1 MRFLRLWIYLPL
13 TFGIASLISIFA
25 WDSFIVGGIFG
36 ILGVVLTYIA
46 LNQNPD
52 ELNICGSGFA
62 VSSTGIGMVIYYL
75 IEKYLD

>member
-1 MRFLRLWIYLPL
+1 MRFLIYLPL

-52 ELNICGSGFA
+52 ELNICGYGFV
-62 VSSTGIGMVIYYL
+62 VSSTGIGMVINHL
-75 IEKYLD
+75 IEMYFD